1 MQDGSSTYCA
11 LDFECIRC
19 EFPARKLK
27 SCGSENEWEGDTPD
41 RVYRRT
47 MTDEQRQRIGC
58 VPVA

>member
-1 MQDGSSTYCA
+1 MQDGSSTYWHSNSSA
-11 LDFECIRC
+11 SG
-19 EFPARKLK
+19 ARSRPEKLK
-27 SCGSENEWEGDTPD
+27 SSGSENEWEGDTPD